1 VVYNPNRGVELCG
14 LLVRT
19 RGFTD
24 LHCEVVHHRGVGQTI
39 KSFVRYCERTD
50 AFQPGGT
57 NETFLKR
64 LEYILVHDGELMVV
78 CHNSVKAFP
87 ITADQDAA

>member
-1 VVYNPNRGVELCG
+1 VSNNPKRGVVLCD

-24 LHCEVVHHRGVGQTI
+24 RHCEVVHHRGEGQTI
-39 KSFVRYCERTD
+39 KSFVKYCERTD

-64 LEYILVHDGELMVV
+64 LEYILSHDGELMSV
-78 CHNSVKAFP
+78 CREAVQAIP
-87 ITADQDAA
+87 I